1 MESILVSIRSGLGIE
16 ADFDGFD
23 SEIIMAINN
32 AIFSLNQLGIGP
44 DGGFSITGI
53 DETWDQLFDTVP
65 NLEAAKSYILLKT
78 RLEFDPPTTSF
89 LVDAIDRQILEAGWR
104 LMVEVDPDVVP
115 EV

>member
-1 MESILVSIRSGLGIE
+1 MESILITIRSGLGIE

>member
-32 AIFSLNQLGIGP
+32 AIFSLSQLGIGP
-44 DGGFSITGI
+44 DNFKITGV
-53 DETWDQLFDTVP
+53 DEVWDDLFDTVP
-65 NLEAAKSYILLKT
+65 NLEATKNYILLKT

-89 LVDAIDRQILEAGWR
+89 LIDALERQILEVGWR

>member
-1 MESILVSIRSGLGIE
+1 MESILVTIRSGLGIE